1 MPGRLAH
8 RLISSVRALPTG
20 GTMRRHPLLVA
31 FGLLAVLV
39 PLMPA
44 GSAQA
49 STGGFCRET
58 GTHHAQ
64 GPGATM
70 TPRHVEF
77 TLSTKLGPCQLPDP
91 SIVSGTMVSSESGTF
106 TCAGGIPG
114 TLAPVPFT
122 ILWS

>member
-1 MPGRLAH
+1 MPGRFAH

-49 STGGFCRET
+49 STGGVCRET
-58 GTHHAQ
+58 GPHQAQ
-64 GPGATM
+64 GPRAPM
-70 TPRHVEF
+70 TPPHVEF
-77 TLSTKLGPCQLPDP
+77 TLSTQLGPSQFPHP
-91 SIVSGTMVSSESGTF
+91 SLVSGALVS
-106 TCAGGIPG
+106 
-114 TLAPVPFT
+114 
-122 ILWS
+122 